1 MDWWKAKQQKIAIPE
16 GTNVAQLIVMLLQLP
31 LDYPVRNADG
41 GSLCEINVATDG
53 IDKEV
58 AIY

>member
-1 MDWWKAKQQKIAIPE
+1 M
-16 GTNVAQLIVMLLQLP
+16 AQLIVMLLQLP

-41 GSLCEINVATDG
+41 GSLCEINVATNG

>member
-1 MDWWKAKQQKIAIPE
+1 MDWSKAKQQTIAIPE

-31 LDYPVRNADG
+31 LDYPVRNANG
-41 GSLCEINVATDG
+41 GSISEINVVTDG